1 MPADRAY
8 AKPPKPTL
16 GHLLARVSRLVGG
29 RMRMK
34 LGDMGLHHAQGM
46 ILFHL
51 WHQDGIAQ
59 NMLAQA
65 LHITPPSATNTLQ
78 RMERDGWIE
87 RRRDAVDQ
95 RVVRVFLTEKAKVLR
110 TEAHTTFQQ
119 LERELTAVLTEN
131 ECAMLMEVLQKV
143 HRHLAQAS
151 GNAGPACLASFN
163 PHNDDGEKDMP

>member
-1 MPADRAY
+1 MPDGRAY
-8 AKPPKPTL
+8 SNPPKPTL
-16 GHLLARVSRLVGG
+16 GQLLAKVSRLVGG
-29 RMRMK
+29 RMRTK

-51 WHQDGIAQ
+51 WHRDGIAQ
-59 NMLAQA
+59 NVLAQA

-87 RRRDAVDQ
+87 RRRDADDQ

-110 TEAHTTFQQ
+110 TEARTTFQQ
-119 LERELTAVLTEN
+119 LDRELTAVLTEN
-131 ECAMLMEVLQKV
+131 ERGMLMEVLQKV

-151 GNAGPACLASFN
+151 GNAGPACHASFN
-163 PHNDDGEKDMP
+163 PHDDDSEKDKP

>member
-1 MPADRAY
+1 MPDGGEHSN
-8 AKPPKPTL
+8 PPKLIL
-16 GHLLARVSRLVGG
+16 GNLLAKISRLVGG

-34 LGDMGLHHAQGM
+34 LGDIGLHHAQGM

-59 NMLAQA
+59 NVLAHA

-95 RVVRVFLTEKAKVLR
+95 RVVRVFLTEKAKILR
-110 TEAHTTFQQ
+110 TEAYASFQQ
-119 LERELTAVLTEN
+119 LDRELTAVLTEN
-131 ECAMLMEVLQKV
+131 ERSMLMEVLLKV
-143 HRHLAQAS
+143 HRHLVQTS
-151 GNAGPACLASFN
+151 GNSALSCHRSFN
-163 PHNDDGEKDMP
+163 PHT